1 MNSFDYWITSFFS
14 LKVSN
19 ETRNVFSQVIG
30 CYSEKATTG
39 EIVLI
44 PQNES
49 IPIEWGTKS
58 ILQANLIN
66 YKKLLT
72 FNQVSDRDSHLNQST
87 HIILSPSEIQNKNCT
102 KVLFDFLELY
112 ES

>member
-72 FNQVSDRDSHLNQST
+72 FNQVSDRYSHLNQRT
-87 HIILSPSEIQNKNCT
+87 HIY
-102 KVLFDFLELY
+102 KVRYNIRIVQKYFLIFLELY
-112 ES
+112 VS